1 MAQRRSSGA
10 GRRSKGPRDLMAT
23 RLPLAEA
30 DRLRDLADELRMTNS
45 DTIAAL
51 LRIAMKHLDELPV
64 VANEQKEL
72 PLSKAS

>member
-23 RLPLAEA
+23 RLPLEEA

-51 LRIAMKHLDELPV
+51 LRIAMKHLGELPV
-64 VANEQKEL
+64 ANDQEEL